1 MLAWD
6 HGLCRAG
13 LAVYVQAL
21 LGFQRRQAR
30 RLGVREGR
38 SGSLTVIQRFGGA
51 LNLNI
56 HFHTLVLD
64 GVFTTSALDAV
75 QFHQVA
81 SPTDA
86 QVAHLVTSIR
96 TRILR
101 LLGRRGLGP
110 EVDVSRPDTV
120 VEGSRCWRASAARR
134 YRGAWRWARERA
146 PG

>member
-1 MLAWD
+1 M
-6 HGLCRAG
+6 
-13 LAVYVQAL
+13 
-21 LGFQRRQAR
+21 
-30 RLGVREGR
+30 
-38 SGSLTVIQRFGGA
+38 
-51 LNLNI
+51 
-56 HFHTLVLD
+56 LD

-110 EVDVSRPDTV
+110 EADVSRPDPV
-120 VEGSRCWRASAARR
+120 VEEFPVLAGLSSASVQGRVTLGPRAGTRLTALGRNQRRSGSALVDPGTPIWTASTSPLQIGGVRVSAEIDGCEAGSDRAC
-134 YRGAWRWARERA
+134 
-146 PG
+146 